1 MYCRILSSFLLA
13 AFTALILS
21 PAISHAQGVDETLSG
36 KPELA
41 SHSIFLEGLGNAGLY
56 SVNYDH
62 RFASSLS
69 LRAGFS
75 IVGATDQQTRQEV
88 SLLIVPVTFNYL
100 AGGANHNLEMGIG
113 PLFAAGSVDDVETG
127 SDAGISSGL
136 AGVTSTFGYRYQ
148 PADGGFVFRAGLV
161 PFYSAD
167 EFQLWAGIS
176 VGMAF

>member
-1 MYCRILSSFLLA
+1 MYIRFLGSILFA
-13 AFTALILS
+13 ALIALILAPDTS
-21 PAISHAQGVDETLSG
+21 YAQEINQTPTGNPD
-36 KPELA
+36 LA
-41 SHSIFLEGLGNAGLY
+41 SHSVFVEGLGNAGLY
-56 SVNYDH
+56 SVNYD
-62 RFASSLS
+62 RRLTPSLS

-75 IVGATDQQTRQEV
+75 IVGATDQRTRREV

-100 AGGANHNLEMGIG
+100 AGGPNHNLEMGVG
-113 PLFAAGSVDDVETG
+113 PLFAAGSVDDVETDA
-127 SDAGISSGL
+127 DAGISSGL

-148 PADGGFVFRAGLV
+148 PADGGFVFRAGLI